1 MNKNHALKVTNGSRM
16 TNGVGNRPNG
26 DANHNADRSNAG
38 VAGPNES
45 SAADEPY
52 FAHTRMH
59 DRSAHVSRLSS
70 QINRTDEILKT

>member
-1 MNKNHALKVTNGSRM
+1 MSAEKKNNTRM
-16 TNGVGNRPNG
+16 TNGVGNQPNG
-26 DANHNADRSNAG
+26 NANHEADRSNAG
-38 VAGPNES
+38 VVGQNRL

-59 DRSAHVSRLSS
+59 DRSEHVSRLSS

>member
-1 MNKNHALKVTNGSRM
+1 MPSENKNTTRM
-16 TNGVGNRPNG
+16 TNGMGNRPNG
-26 DANHNADRSNAG
+26 NANHDTNRSNAG
-38 VAGPNES
+38 VAGPNGS
-45 SAADEPY
+45 STADEPY